1 MKALLAG
8 SDNEKILKFKHRL
21 FCNINFV
28 GELNRRGLLQESI
41 ILSVFD
47 MLLGVEQELA
57 NVNDDTVEGATV
69 LMTKIGQIIDT
80 KLATIEENI
89 QKG

>member
-1 MKALLAG
+1 
-8 SDNEKILKFKHRL
+8 
-21 FCNINFV
+21 
-28 GELNRRGLLQESI
+28 
-41 ILSVFD
+41 